1 MNKKMIISVLLVLI
15 IIILGIIF
23 IPKWKGKNIDMNEI
37 KENIKNKDTSFDFSN
52 RYVILNNGIKMP
64 IIGLGTWTFTNK
76 EAEEAV
82 YIAIKNGYRLID
94 TAQYYGDEIGVGKG
108 VRKAIEE
115 GIVKREDIFVTS
127 KIYASTDH
135 NKAIEKSLNN
145 LDLDYIDLLLI
156 HQPGFDDKDLY
167 QTMEKYYKE
176 GKLKAIG
183 ISNYYTK
190 EAIDEVLSYAEIVP
204 AVIQNENHIYYQNN
218 ELQEYVKQ
226 YGIIIESWYPF
237 GGRGHTSENF
247 NNEVIKELAKK
258 YNKTSAQI
266 ILRLQLQAGY
276 IAIPGSRNPDHIKE
290 NISIFDFELSDEDMK
305 KIYNINEN
313 RRYENW

>member
-1 MNKKMIISVLLVLI
+1 MNKKIIISVLLVLI

-64 IIGLGTWTFTNK
+64 IIGLGTWTFTNE

-135 NKAIEKSLNN
+135 NKAIEKSLSN

-156 HQPGFDDKDLY
+156 HQPGFDDKGLY
-167 QTMEKYYKE
+167 QTMEKYYKK

-190 EAIDEVLSYAEIVP
+190 EAIDEVLSYAKIVP

-237 GGRGHTSENF
+237 GGRGHTDENF
-247 NNEVIKELAKK
+247 NNETIVKIAKK

-266 ILRLQLQAGY
+266 ILRWQLQTGY
-276 IAIPGSRNPDHIKE
+276 IAIPGSKNPDHIKE

-305 KIYNINEN
+305 EIYNINEK